1 MKALLLREIKSF
13 FGSPIGYL
21 VIAIFLL
28 LNGLFLWVFEGE
40 FNILNS
46 GFADMSPFFKLAP
59 WILIFLIPAVTM
71 RSFSDE
77 KKQGTIELLFTKPL
91 SNWDIVNGKFL
102 GAFILI
108 VLAIVPTIIYV
119 FTISHFGNP
128 QGNIDMGSTLGSYFG
143 LLFLIAAYTGIGI
156 FASTLSDN
164 QIVAFIIAVFCCF
177 FFYFGFEGLS
187 SFFDNFN
194 SLFASLGMDYHYKSM
209 SRGVLDTRDILY
221 FLSVTYIFLQL
232 TIYQLKPIPKTKNNN
247 SSIRSEIKLL
257 LISSVSI
264 VLFNILSQF
273 FFKRFDLTQDKRY
286 TLSETTLNIIKNVD
300 SPLYVD
306 VYLEG
311 NFPPEFK
318 RLQNETKQLLEEF
331 SAYNSNIV
339 FQFKNPI
346 EKEEMRVEIMKEFYE
361 RGMQPLSITVEEK
374 GKQSQEVVFPWA
386 QATYGDKFTKVSLLK
401 NLMGASTEE
410 KVISSVQHLEFG
422 FAEAIT
428 KITKEKQKKIA
439 VIKGNGEL
447 IEPLIADFLTTVKES
462 YYIGPFTLDSVA
474 KQPTQTLAALKK
486 YDLALIAKPT
496 EAFSEAEKQVL
507 DQFVMHGG
515 KTLWLVDAVTADMDS
530 MYNETGTILAH
541 PRELNLTDL
550 FFKYGIR
557 MNPLLIKDEYAT
569 PIKIAT
575 GNQGSETQLQ
585 QYNWK
590 FSPFIYPTST
600 HPIVKNME
608 GIKFEF
614 SSPIE
619 LLKNDIKKTVL
630 LSSSEYSKTI
640 GTPTPVSLAMITEET
655 TPEEYA
661 GKGLLPVA
669 VMMEGKFNSAY
680 QNRVLPFAD
689 KTFQSSGKET
699 KMIIISDGDVIK
711 NQLDKGMPLELGFD
725 KWTNQLYGNKEFL
738 LNCVNYLLDDNGLIN
753 IRSKD
758 VNLPLL
764 NKEEVYTNYTS
775 AQLIT
780 VGLPILILAIF
791 GFLFTFLRKKRYSR

>member
-1 MKALLLREIKSF
+1 MVMAANKIKALNQLGI
-13 FGSPIGYL
+13 
-21 VIAIFLL
+21 VFL
-28 LNGLFLWVFEGE
+28 
-40 FNILNS
+40 
-46 GFADMSPFFKLAP
+46 A
-59 WILIFLIPAVTM
+59 
-71 RSFSDE
+71 
-77 KKQGTIELLFTKPL
+77 
-91 SNWDIVNGKFL
+91 
-102 GAFILI
+102 LI
-108 VLAIVPTIIYV
+108 VINL
-119 FTISHFGNP
+119 ISH
-128 QGNIDMGSTLGSYFG
+128 
-143 LLFLIAAYTGIGI
+143 
-156 FASTLSDN
+156 
-164 QIVAFIIAVFCCF
+164 
-177 FFYFGFEGLS
+177 
-187 SFFDNFN
+187 
-194 SLFASLGMDYHYKSM
+194 
-209 SRGVLDTRDILY
+209 
-221 FLSVTYIFLQL
+221 
-232 TIYQLKPIPKTKNNN
+232 
-247 SSIRSEIKLL
+247 
-257 LISSVSI
+257 
-264 VLFNILSQF
+264 F

-286 TLSETTLNIIKNVD
+286 TLSETTLNIIKNID
-300 SPLYVD
+300 SPLYID
-306 VYLEG
+306 VYLDG

-346 EKEEMRVEIMKEFYE
+346 EKEAMRVEVMKEFYE
-361 RGMQPLSITVEEK
+361 RGMQPLSITVEDK

-386 QATYGDKFTKVSLLK
+386 QATYGKKFTKVSLLK

-474 KQPTQTLAALKK
+474 NQPVQTLAALKK

-507 DQFVMHGG
+507 DQFIMNGG
-515 KTLWLVDAVTADMDS
+515 KTLWLVDAVSADMDS

-569 PIKIAT
+569 PIKIAS

-619 LLKNDIKKTVL
+619 LLKNDVKKTVL

-640 GTPTPVSLAMITEET
+640 GTPAPISLSLINEET

-669 VMMEGKFNSAY
+669 VMMQGKFKSAY
-680 QNRVLPFAD
+680 QNRVLPFDD
-689 KTFQSSGKET
+689 KTFQSVGKET
-699 KMIIISDGDVIK
+699 KMIVISDGDVIK
-711 NQLDKGMPLELGFD
+711 NQFDKGMPLELGFD

-758 VNLPLL
+758 VDLPLL
-764 NKEEVYTNYTS
+764 NKEEVYANYTS

-791 GFLFTFLRKKRYSR
+791 GFLFTYLRKKRYSR

>member
-1 MKALLLREIKSF
+1 MVMAANKSNALKQ
-13 FGSPIGYL
+13 FGI
-21 VIAIFLL
+21 VFL
-28 LNGLFLWVFEGE
+28 
-40 FNILNS
+40 
-46 GFADMSPFFKLAP
+46 A
-59 WILIFLIPAVTM
+59 
-71 RSFSDE
+71 
-77 KKQGTIELLFTKPL
+77 
-91 SNWDIVNGKFL
+91 
-102 GAFILI
+102 LI
-108 VLAIVPTIIYV
+108 VINL
-119 FTISHFGNP
+119 ISH
-128 QGNIDMGSTLGSYFG
+128 
-143 LLFLIAAYTGIGI
+143 
-156 FASTLSDN
+156 
-164 QIVAFIIAVFCCF
+164 
-177 FFYFGFEGLS
+177 
-187 SFFDNFN
+187 
-194 SLFASLGMDYHYKSM
+194 
-209 SRGVLDTRDILY
+209 
-221 FLSVTYIFLQL
+221 
-232 TIYQLKPIPKTKNNN
+232 
-247 SSIRSEIKLL
+247 
-257 LISSVSI
+257 
-264 VLFNILSQF
+264 F

-300 SPLYVD
+300 SPLYID
-306 VYLEG
+306 VYLDG

-346 EKEEMRVEIMKEFYE
+346 EKETMRVEVMKEFYE
-361 RGMQPLSITVEEK
+361 RGMQPLSITVEDK

-474 KQPTQTLAALKK
+474 KQPVQTLAALKK
-486 YDLALIAKPT
+486 YDLALISKPT

-507 DQFVMHGG
+507 DQFIMNGG
-515 KTLWLVDAVTADMDS
+515 KTLWLVDAVSADMDS

-557 MNPLLIKDEYAT
+557 MNPVLIKDEYAT

-640 GTPTPVSLAMITEET
+640 GTPAPISLSSITEET
-655 TPEEYA
+655 TPEEYT

-689 KTFQSSGKET
+689 KTFQSVGKET
-699 KMIIISDGDVIK
+699 KMIVISDGDVIK

-758 VNLPLL
+758 VDLPLL
-764 NKEEVYTNYTS
+764 NKEEVYANYTN

-791 GFLFTFLRKKRYSR
+791 GFLFTYLRKKRYSR

>member
-1 MKALLLREIKSF
+1 MVMKTNKIKAL
-13 FGSPIGYL
+13 
-21 VIAIFLL
+21 
-28 LNGLFLWVFEGE
+28 N
-40 FNILNS
+40 
-46 GFADMSPFFKLAP
+46 
-59 WILIFLIPAVTM
+59 
-71 RSFSDE
+71 
-77 KKQGTIELLFTKPL
+77 Q
-91 SNWDIVNGKFL
+91 L
-102 GAFILI
+102 GIILI
-108 VLAIVPTIIYV
+108 VLIVLNV
-119 FTISHFGNP
+119 LSHF
-128 QGNIDMGSTLGSYFG
+128 S
-143 LLFLIAAYTGIGI
+143 
-156 FASTLSDN
+156 
-164 QIVAFIIAVFCCF
+164 
-177 FFYFGFEGLS
+177 
-187 SFFDNFN
+187 
-194 SLFASLGMDYHYKSM
+194 
-209 SRGVLDTRDILY
+209 
-221 FLSVTYIFLQL
+221 
-232 TIYQLKPIPKTKNNN
+232 
-247 SSIRSEIKLL
+247 
-257 LISSVSI
+257 
-264 VLFNILSQF
+264 
-273 FFKRFDLTQDKRY
+273 FKRFDLTHDQRY
-286 TLSETTLNIIKNVD
+286 TLSETTLKIIENID

-311 NFPPEFK
+311 NFPSEFK

-346 EKEEMRVEIMKEFYE
+346 EKETMRVEVMKDFYE

-386 QATYGDKFTKVSLLK
+386 QATYGEKFTKVSLLK

-428 KITKEKQKKIA
+428 KISKEKQKKIA

-447 IEPLIADFLTTVKES
+447 QDPFIADFVKSVRES
-462 YYIGPFTLDSVA
+462 YYIGTFTLDSVQ
-474 KQPTQTLAALKK
+474 KQQPKQTLAALKK
-486 YDLALIAKPT
+486 YDLAIIAKPT
-496 EAFSEAEKQVL
+496 EAFTEAEKQVL
-507 DQFVMHGG
+507 DQFIMNGG
-515 KTLWLVDAVTADMDS
+515 KTLWLMDAVAADMDS
-530 MYNETGTILAH
+530 LYNETGTILAY
-541 PRELNLTDL
+541 PRDLNLTDV

-575 GNQGSETQLQ
+575 GSQGSETQLQ

-619 LLKNDIKKTVL
+619 LLKNDLKKTVL

-640 GTPTPVSLAMITEET
+640 GTPTPISLASITEET

-669 VMMEGKFNSAY
+669 VMLEGKFKSAY

-689 KTFQSSGKET
+689 TQFQALGKEN
-699 KMIIISDGDVIK
+699 KMIVIADGDVIK

-758 VNLPLL
+758 VDLPLL
-764 NKEEVYTNYTS
+764 NKEEVYANYNS

-780 VGLPILILAIF
+780 VGVPLLILALF
-791 GFLFTFLRKKRYSR
+791 GFLFTFLRKKKYSR

>member
-1 MKALLLREIKSF
+1 MVMAANKIKALNQLGI
-13 FGSPIGYL
+13 
-21 VIAIFLL
+21 VFL
-28 LNGLFLWVFEGE
+28 
-40 FNILNS
+40 
-46 GFADMSPFFKLAP
+46 A
-59 WILIFLIPAVTM
+59 
-71 RSFSDE
+71 
-77 KKQGTIELLFTKPL
+77 
-91 SNWDIVNGKFL
+91 
-102 GAFILI
+102 LI
-108 VLAIVPTIIYV
+108 VINL
-119 FTISHFGNP
+119 ISH
-128 QGNIDMGSTLGSYFG
+128 
-143 LLFLIAAYTGIGI
+143 
-156 FASTLSDN
+156 
-164 QIVAFIIAVFCCF
+164 
-177 FFYFGFEGLS
+177 
-187 SFFDNFN
+187 
-194 SLFASLGMDYHYKSM
+194 
-209 SRGVLDTRDILY
+209 
-221 FLSVTYIFLQL
+221 
-232 TIYQLKPIPKTKNNN
+232 
-247 SSIRSEIKLL
+247 
-257 LISSVSI
+257 
-264 VLFNILSQF
+264 F

-286 TLSETTLNIIKNVD
+286 TLSETTLNIIKNAD
-300 SPLYVD
+300 SPLYID
-306 VYLEG
+306 VYLDG

-346 EKEEMRVEIMKEFYE
+346 EKEAMRVEVMKEFYE
-361 RGMQPLSITVEEK
+361 RGMQPLSITVEDK

-386 QATYGDKFTKVSLLK
+386 QATYGKKFTKVSLLK

-474 KQPTQTLAALKK
+474 NQPVQTLAALKK

-507 DQFVMHGG
+507 DQFIMNGG
-515 KTLWLVDAVTADMDS
+515 KTLWLVDAVSADMDS

-569 PIKIAT
+569 PIKIAS

-619 LLKNDIKKTVL
+619 LLKNDVKKTVL

-640 GTPTPVSLAMITEET
+640 GTPAPISLSLINEET

-669 VMMEGKFNSAY
+669 VMMEGKFKSAY

-689 KTFQSSGKET
+689 KTFQSVGKET
-699 KMIIISDGDVIK
+699 KMIVISDGDVIK
-711 NQLDKGMPLELGFD
+711 NQFDKGMPLELGFD

-758 VNLPLL
+758 VDLPLL
-764 NKEEVYTNYTS
+764 NKEEVYANYTS

-791 GFLFTFLRKKRYSR
+791 GILFTYLRKKRYSR

>member
-1 MKALLLREIKSF
+1 MVMAANKSNALKQ
-13 FGSPIGYL
+13 FGI
-21 VIAIFLL
+21 VFL
-28 LNGLFLWVFEGE
+28 
-40 FNILNS
+40 
-46 GFADMSPFFKLAP
+46 A
-59 WILIFLIPAVTM
+59 
-71 RSFSDE
+71 
-77 KKQGTIELLFTKPL
+77 
-91 SNWDIVNGKFL
+91 
-102 GAFILI
+102 LI
-108 VLAIVPTIIYV
+108 VINL
-119 FTISHFGNP
+119 ISH
-128 QGNIDMGSTLGSYFG
+128 
-143 LLFLIAAYTGIGI
+143 
-156 FASTLSDN
+156 
-164 QIVAFIIAVFCCF
+164 
-177 FFYFGFEGLS
+177 
-187 SFFDNFN
+187 
-194 SLFASLGMDYHYKSM
+194 
-209 SRGVLDTRDILY
+209 
-221 FLSVTYIFLQL
+221 
-232 TIYQLKPIPKTKNNN
+232 
-247 SSIRSEIKLL
+247 
-257 LISSVSI
+257 
-264 VLFNILSQF
+264 F
-273 FFKRFDLTQDKRY
+273 FFKRIDLTQDKRY

-300 SPLYVD
+300 SPLYID
-306 VYLEG
+306 VYLDG

-346 EKEEMRVEIMKEFYE
+346 EKETMRVEVMKEFYE
-361 RGMQPLSITVEEK
+361 RGMQPLSITVEDK

-474 KQPTQTLAALKK
+474 KQPVQTLAALKK

-507 DQFVMHGG
+507 DQFIMNGG
-515 KTLWLVDAVTADMDS
+515 KTLWLVDAVSADMDS

-569 PIKIAT
+569 PIKIAS

-619 LLKNDIKKTVL
+619 LLKNDLKKTVL

-640 GTPTPVSLAMITEET
+640 GTPAPISLSSITEET

-689 KTFQSSGKET
+689 KTFQSVGKET
-699 KMIIISDGDVIK
+699 KMIVISDGDVIK

-758 VNLPLL
+758 VDLPLL
-764 NKEEVYTNYTS
+764 NKEEVYANYTS

-791 GFLFTFLRKKRYSR
+791 GFLFTYLRKKRYSR

>member
-1 MKALLLREIKSF
+1 MVMKTNKIKAL
-13 FGSPIGYL
+13 
-21 VIAIFLL
+21 
-28 LNGLFLWVFEGE
+28 N
-40 FNILNS
+40 
-46 GFADMSPFFKLAP
+46 
-59 WILIFLIPAVTM
+59 
-71 RSFSDE
+71 
-77 KKQGTIELLFTKPL
+77 Q
-91 SNWDIVNGKFL
+91 L
-102 GAFILI
+102 GIILI
-108 VLAIVPTIIYV
+108 VLIALNVL
-119 FTISHFGNP
+119 SHF
-128 QGNIDMGSTLGSYFG
+128 
-143 LLFLIAAYTGIGI
+143 A
-156 FASTLSDN
+156 
-164 QIVAFIIAVFCCF
+164 
-177 FFYFGFEGLS
+177 
-187 SFFDNFN
+187 
-194 SLFASLGMDYHYKSM
+194 
-209 SRGVLDTRDILY
+209 
-221 FLSVTYIFLQL
+221 
-232 TIYQLKPIPKTKNNN
+232 
-247 SSIRSEIKLL
+247 
-257 LISSVSI
+257 
-264 VLFNILSQF
+264 
-273 FFKRFDLTQDKRY
+273 FKRFDLTHDKRY
-286 TLSETTLNIIKNVD
+286 TLSETTLKIIKNID

-306 VYLEG
+306 VYLDG
-311 NFPPEFK
+311 NFPSEFK

-346 EKEEMRVEIMKEFYE
+346 EKETMRVEVMKDFYE

-386 QATYGDKFTKVSLLK
+386 QATYGEKFTKVSLLK

-428 KITKEKQKKIA
+428 KISKEKQKKIA

-447 IEPLIADFLTTVKES
+447 QDPFIADFVKSVRES
-462 YYIGPFTLDSVA
+462 YYIGTFTLDSVQ
-474 KQPTQTLAALKK
+474 KQQPKQTLEALKK
-486 YDLALIAKPT
+486 YDLAVIAKPT
-496 EAFSEAEKQVL
+496 EAFTEAEKQVL
-507 DQFVMHGG
+507 DQFIMNGG
-515 KTLWLVDAVTADMDS
+515 KTLWLMDAVAADMDS
-530 MYNETGTILAH
+530 LYNETGTILAY
-541 PRELNLTDL
+541 PRDLNLTDV

-575 GNQGSETQLQ
+575 GSQGSETQLQ

-619 LLKNDIKKTVL
+619 LLKNDLKKTVL
-630 LSSSEYSKTI
+630 LSSSEYSKII
-640 GTPTPVSLAMITEET
+640 GTPTPISLASITEET

-669 VMMEGKFNSAY
+669 VMLEGKFKSAY

-689 KTFQSSGKET
+689 AQFQSLGKEN
-699 KMIIISDGDVIK
+699 KMIVIADGDVIK

-758 VNLPLL
+758 VDLPLL
-764 NKEEVYTNYTS
+764 NKEEVYANYTS

-780 VGLPILILAIF
+780 VGVPLLILALF
-791 GFLFTFLRKKRYSR
+791 GFLFTFLRKKKYSR

>member
-1 MKALLLREIKSF
+1 MVMKENKSNALKQLGI
-13 FGSPIGYL
+13 
-21 VIAIFLL
+21 
-28 LNGLFLWVFEGE
+28 VF
-40 FNILNS
+40 
-46 GFADMSPFFKLAP
+46 
-59 WILIFLIPAVTM
+59 
-71 RSFSDE
+71 
-77 KKQGTIELLFTKPL
+77 
-91 SNWDIVNGKFL
+91 
-102 GAFILI
+102 
-108 VLAIVPTIIYV
+108 LAI
-119 FTISHFGNP
+119 
-128 QGNIDMGSTLGSYFG
+128 
-143 LLFLIAAYTGIGI
+143 
-156 FASTLSDN
+156 
-164 QIVAFIIAVFCCF
+164 IVI
-177 FFYFGFEGLS
+177 
-187 SFFDNFN
+187 N
-194 SLFASLGMDYHYKSM
+194 
-209 SRGVLDTRDILY
+209 
-221 FLSVTYIFLQL
+221 
-232 TIYQLKPIPKTKNNN
+232 
-247 SSIRSEIKLL
+247 
-257 LISSVSI
+257 LIS
-264 VLFNILSQF
+264 NF
-273 FFKRFDLTQDKRY
+273 FFKRFDLTQDHRY
-286 TLSETTLNIIKNVD
+286 TLSETTLKIIKNID
-300 SPLYVD
+300 SPLYID

-346 EKEEMRVEIMKEFYE
+346 EKESMRVEVMKAFYE

-428 KITKEKQKKIA
+428 KVSKEKQKKIA

-447 IEPLIADFLTTVKES
+447 HDAFIADFVKSVRES
-462 YYIGPFTLDSVA
+462 YYIGTFTLDSVQ
-474 KQPTQTLAALKK
+474 KQQPKQTLEALKK

-496 EAFSEAEKQVL
+496 EAFTEAEKQVL
-507 DQFVMHGG
+507 DQFIMNGG
-515 KTLWLVDAVTADMDS
+515 KTLWLMDAVAADMDS
-530 MYNETGTILAH
+530 LYNETGTILAY
-541 PRELNLTDL
+541 PRDLNLTDF

-575 GNQGSETQLQ
+575 GSQGSETQLQ

-590 FSPFIYPTST
+590 YSPFIYPTST

-619 LLKNDIKKTVL
+619 LLTNDLKKTVL

-640 GTPTPVSLAMITEET
+640 GTPTPISLSSINEET

-669 VMMEGKFNSAY
+669 VMLEGKFKSAY

-689 KTFQSSGKET
+689 SQFKAEGKDN
-699 KMIIISDGDVIK
+699 KMIVITDGDVIK

-758 VNLPLL
+758 VDLPLL

-780 VGLPILILAIF
+780 VGLPLLILALF

>member
-1 MKALLLREIKSF
+1 MVMAANKSNALKQ
-13 FGSPIGYL
+13 FGI
-21 VIAIFLL
+21 VFL
-28 LNGLFLWVFEGE
+28 
-40 FNILNS
+40 
-46 GFADMSPFFKLAP
+46 A
-59 WILIFLIPAVTM
+59 
-71 RSFSDE
+71 
-77 KKQGTIELLFTKPL
+77 
-91 SNWDIVNGKFL
+91 
-102 GAFILI
+102 LI
-108 VLAIVPTIIYV
+108 VINL
-119 FTISHFGNP
+119 ISH
-128 QGNIDMGSTLGSYFG
+128 
-143 LLFLIAAYTGIGI
+143 
-156 FASTLSDN
+156 
-164 QIVAFIIAVFCCF
+164 
-177 FFYFGFEGLS
+177 
-187 SFFDNFN
+187 
-194 SLFASLGMDYHYKSM
+194 
-209 SRGVLDTRDILY
+209 
-221 FLSVTYIFLQL
+221 
-232 TIYQLKPIPKTKNNN
+232 
-247 SSIRSEIKLL
+247 
-257 LISSVSI
+257 
-264 VLFNILSQF
+264 F

-286 TLSETTLNIIKNVD
+286 TLSETTLNIINNID
-300 SPLYVD
+300 SPLYID
-306 VYLEG
+306 VYLDG

-346 EKEEMRVEIMKEFYE
+346 EKEAMRVEVMKEFYE
-361 RGMQPLSITVEEK
+361 RGMQPLSITVEDK

-386 QATYGDKFTKVSLLK
+386 QATYGKKFTKVSLLR

-474 KQPTQTLAALKK
+474 NQPVQTLAALKK

-507 DQFVMHGG
+507 DQFIMNGG
-515 KTLWLVDAVTADMDS
+515 KTLWLVDAVSADMDS

-569 PIKIAT
+569 PIKIAS

-619 LLKNDIKKTVL
+619 LLKNDVKKTVL

-640 GTPTPVSLAMITEET
+640 GTPAPISLSLINEET

-669 VMMEGKFNSAY
+669 VMMEGKFKSAY
-680 QNRVLPFAD
+680 QNRVLPFDD
-689 KTFQSSGKET
+689 KTFQSVGKET
-699 KMIIISDGDVIK
+699 KMIVISDGDVIK
-711 NQLDKGMPLELGFD
+711 NQFDKGMPLELGFD

-758 VNLPLL
+758 VDLPLL
-764 NKEEVYTNYTS
+764 NKEEVYANYTS

-791 GFLFTFLRKKRYSR
+791 GILFTYLRKKRYSR

>member
-1 MKALLLREIKSF
+1 MKENKSNALKQLGI
-13 FGSPIGYL
+13 
-21 VIAIFLL
+21 
-28 LNGLFLWVFEGE
+28 VF
-40 FNILNS
+40 
-46 GFADMSPFFKLAP
+46 
-59 WILIFLIPAVTM
+59 
-71 RSFSDE
+71 
-77 KKQGTIELLFTKPL
+77 
-91 SNWDIVNGKFL
+91 
-102 GAFILI
+102 
-108 VLAIVPTIIYV
+108 LAI
-119 FTISHFGNP
+119 
-128 QGNIDMGSTLGSYFG
+128 
-143 LLFLIAAYTGIGI
+143 
-156 FASTLSDN
+156 
-164 QIVAFIIAVFCCF
+164 IVI
-177 FFYFGFEGLS
+177 
-187 SFFDNFN
+187 N
-194 SLFASLGMDYHYKSM
+194 
-209 SRGVLDTRDILY
+209 
-221 FLSVTYIFLQL
+221 
-232 TIYQLKPIPKTKNNN
+232 
-247 SSIRSEIKLL
+247 
-257 LISSVSI
+257 LIS
-264 VLFNILSQF
+264 NF
-273 FFKRFDLTQDKRY
+273 FFKRFDLTQDQRY
-286 TLSETTLNIIKNVD
+286 TLSETTLKIIKNID
-300 SPLYVD
+300 SPLYID

-346 EKEEMRVEIMKEFYE
+346 EKESMRVEVMKAFYE

-428 KITKEKQKKIA
+428 KVSKEKQKKIA

-447 IEPLIADFLTTVKES
+447 HDAFIADFVKSVRES
-462 YYIGPFTLDSVA
+462 YYIGTFTLDSVQ
-474 KQPTQTLAALKK
+474 KQQPKQTLEALKK

-496 EAFSEAEKQVL
+496 EAFTEAEKQVL
-507 DQFVMHGG
+507 DQFIMNGG
-515 KTLWLVDAVTADMDS
+515 KTLWLMDAVAADMDS
-530 MYNETGTILAH
+530 LYNETGTILAY
-541 PRELNLTDL
+541 PRDLNLTDF

-575 GNQGSETQLQ
+575 GSQGSETQLQ

-590 FSPFIYPTST
+590 YSPFIYPTST

-619 LLKNDIKKTVL
+619 LLTNDLKKTVL

-640 GTPTPVSLAMITEET
+640 GTPTPISLSSINEET

-669 VMMEGKFNSAY
+669 VMLEGKFKSAY

-689 KTFQSSGKET
+689 SQFKAVGKNN
-699 KMIIISDGDVIK
+699 KMIVITDGDVIK

-758 VNLPLL
+758 VDLPLL

-780 VGLPILILAIF
+780 VGLPLLILALF

>member
-1 MKALLLREIKSF
+1 MVMAANKSNALKQ
-13 FGSPIGYL
+13 FGI
-21 VIAIFLL
+21 VFL
-28 LNGLFLWVFEGE
+28 
-40 FNILNS
+40 
-46 GFADMSPFFKLAP
+46 A
-59 WILIFLIPAVTM
+59 
-71 RSFSDE
+71 
-77 KKQGTIELLFTKPL
+77 
-91 SNWDIVNGKFL
+91 
-102 GAFILI
+102 LI
-108 VLAIVPTIIYV
+108 VINL
-119 FTISHFGNP
+119 ISH
-128 QGNIDMGSTLGSYFG
+128 
-143 LLFLIAAYTGIGI
+143 
-156 FASTLSDN
+156 
-164 QIVAFIIAVFCCF
+164 
-177 FFYFGFEGLS
+177 
-187 SFFDNFN
+187 
-194 SLFASLGMDYHYKSM
+194 
-209 SRGVLDTRDILY
+209 
-221 FLSVTYIFLQL
+221 
-232 TIYQLKPIPKTKNNN
+232 
-247 SSIRSEIKLL
+247 
-257 LISSVSI
+257 
-264 VLFNILSQF
+264 F

-300 SPLYVD
+300 SPLYID
-306 VYLEG
+306 VYLDG

-346 EKEEMRVEIMKEFYE
+346 EKETMRVEVMKEFYE
-361 RGMQPLSITVEEK
+361 RGMQPLSITVEDK

-474 KQPTQTLAALKK
+474 KQPVQTLAALKK

-507 DQFVMHGG
+507 DQFIMNGG
-515 KTLWLVDAVTADMDS
+515 KTLWLVDAVSADMDS

-569 PIKIAT
+569 PIKIAS

-640 GTPTPVSLAMITEET
+640 GTPAPISLSSITEET

-669 VMMEGKFNSAY
+669 VMMEGKFKSAY

-689 KTFQSSGKET
+689 KTFQSVGKET
-699 KMIIISDGDVIK
+699 KMIVISDGDVIK
-711 NQLDKGMPLELGFD
+711 NQFDKGMPLELGFD

-758 VNLPLL
+758 VDLPLL
-764 NKEEVYTNYTS
+764 NKEEVYANYTS

-791 GFLFTFLRKKRYSR
+791 GFLFTYLRKKRYSR